1 MTPKMMGVL
10 NFIKKYIKKHNYCP
24 TFQEMCDGLG
34 YKSKNSIT
42 NLFAKAC
49 FTKIF
54 FYKFA
59 HLISG
64 CSVARLSRLVWDEE
78 VAGSNPATPTD

>member
-42 NLFAKAC
+42 NLVNRLEARKELK
-49 FTKIF
+49 KIKG
-54 FYKFA
+54 YRRNIE
-59 HLISG
+59 LN
-64 CSVARLSRLVWDEE
+64 E
-78 VAGSNPATPTD
+78 